1 MARPEQSR
9 IERRS
14 ALRFPQYQVPV
25 LLRASDG
32 RTGNGFTLNLCSRGA
47 LVWTDFP
54 LSEGESVDMTLVMPA
69 EISTAEEMSVR
80 CRARVMRLQPDP
92 DRGKPAVALRIE
104 HYDFLPRQIQ
114 PIHSHAGAELHGS
127 RA

>member
-1 MARPEQSR
+1 MARADQVR

-32 RTGNGFTLNLCSRGA
+32 RAGNGFTLNLCSRGA

-54 LSEGESVDMTLVMPA
+54 LTEGELVDITLVMPA

-92 DRGKPAVALRIE
+92 DRGKPVVALRIE
-104 HYDFLPRQIQ
+104 HYDFLPRPVQ
-114 PIHSHAGAELHGS
+114 PFHSHAGPELHGPG
-127 RA
+127 A